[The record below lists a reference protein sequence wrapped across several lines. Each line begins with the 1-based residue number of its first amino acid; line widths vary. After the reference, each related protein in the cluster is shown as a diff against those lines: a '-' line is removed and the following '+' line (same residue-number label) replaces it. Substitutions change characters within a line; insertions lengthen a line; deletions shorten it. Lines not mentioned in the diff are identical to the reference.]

1 MIVYFR
7 YFMICWNYK
16 YIIDKGLFGIHIY
29 DMVDVSAFLVT
40 ACVLP
45 FNTHAQRCPSSGLQI
60 DNSVKLDKW
69 HGPDNNENVVP
80 SC

>member
-1 MIVYFR
+1 MTKA
-7 YFMICWNYK
+7 C
-16 YIIDKGLFGIHIY
+16 LESIY

-45 FNTHAQRCPSSGLQI
+45 FNTRAQRCPSSGLQI

-69 HGPDNNENVVP
+69 HGPDNNENEVP
-80 SC
+80 SCYKMRSLLF